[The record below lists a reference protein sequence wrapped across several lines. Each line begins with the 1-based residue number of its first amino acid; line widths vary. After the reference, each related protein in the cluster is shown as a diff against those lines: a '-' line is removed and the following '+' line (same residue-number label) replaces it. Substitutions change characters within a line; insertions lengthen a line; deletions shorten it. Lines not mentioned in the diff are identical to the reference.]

1 MDNEVRERGSRY
13 VLSDS
18 PEEVL
23 FFWWLLSVVKCGE
36 LAILERITYD

>member
-1 MDNEVRERGSRY
+1 MDNEARKRGSRY

-23 FFWWLLSVVKCGE
+23 FFWWFLLVVKCGE
-36 LAILERITYD
+36 LTILEGITYN